1 MQEKTSMSPEWIES
15 QDKLNNSQICGDF
28 TCEEMRSFKS
38 TALAAKAELN
48 LVHRLNTAPTN
59 MHVSDRRF
67 SSAQL
72 VPSEPDPALPV
83 LFHLDVLDCSTP
95 GCYLAGW
102 AFCPSF
108 DAQQVILQSLFE
120 AENGQSF
127 VVTLAKIQRHDV
139 AAHFADYDFS
149 KHYKAQSS
157 SVLNSKRK
165 REAWFRKKRSM
176 QPESLGET
184 LLPCHPTALH
194 WCGFEGLFA
203 VSSLPKGLMTLHI
216 RISEGSRCAGA
227 VMKTSV
233 MF

>member
-1 MQEKTSMSPEWIES
+1 MSPEWINS
-15 QDKLNNSQICGDF
+15 QDKLNNSQIYGDF
-28 TCEEMRSFKS
+28 TYEEMRSFKS

-48 LVHRLNTAPTN
+48 LVQRLNTVPTN
-59 MHVSDRRF
+59 IHVSDRRF

-72 VPSEPDPALPV
+72 VPSAPDPALPV
-83 LFHLDVLDCSTP
+83 LFHLDVLDCSTQ

-102 AFCPSF
+102 AFCPTF

-157 SVLNSKRK
+157 SVLNSKSK
-165 REAWFRKKRSM
+165 REAWFRKKRSV

-194 WCGFEGLFA
+194 WCGFEGLFT

>member
-1 MQEKTSMSPEWIES
+1 MQEKSSVSPKWVDFRSE
-15 QDKLNNSQICGDF
+15 LTSQICSDF
-28 TCEEMRSFKS
+28 AYEEMRSFKS

-48 LVHRLNTAPTN
+48 LVQRLNTAPTN
-59 MHVSDRRF
+59 IQVSDRRV

-127 VVTLAKIQRHDV
+127 VVTLTKVQRHDV

-149 KHYKAQSS
+149 KHYKLQNSL
-157 SVLNSKRK
+157 VLNSKSK
-165 REAWFRKKRSM
+165 RAAWFRKKHPM
-176 QPESLGET
+176 QPKSLSET

-227 VMKTSV
+227 IMKTSI

>member
-1 MQEKTSMSPEWIES
+1 MQEKTSMSPEWIKP
-15 QDKLNNSQICGDF
+15 QDKLNNSQVCGDF
-28 TCEEMRSFKS
+28 TYEEMWSFKS

-48 LVHRLNTAPTN
+48 LVQRLNTAPTN

-157 SVLNSKRK
+157 SVLNSKSK